1 MHLLRVGDVVELRTP
16 IKQHTFYVRICEIT
30 KDEVRYMYD
39 LMDLVVS

>member
-16 IKQHTFYVRICEIT
+16 TKQQTLYVLICEIT

-39 LMDLVVS
+39 LMDFVVS